1 MFPLRILRQ
10 VALILLLCVVCEGI
24 SAVLPFPFPGS
35 VLSMLVMLA
44 LFCTK
49 VLRPE
54 QIRET
59 SNFLLGHMMLV
70 FLPAFVSIINYT
82 QLLGEIWVR
91 FAVVIVIS
99 TVVTFFV
106 AGSVVSLVIRLQN
119 RRNGE
124 EERHD

>member
-1 MFPLRILRQ
+1 MRILRQ